1 MPKEIDES
9 KLSYNRF
16 PGEHVIASKDVVKVG
31 SKTFHLVDNYR
42 EGFDAEKLEQRF
54 SDIFDKYDY
63 IVGDWGFE
71 QLRLKGFFSAS
82 RKKMQSEN
90 KIDRLEDYINEYCNY
105 GCAYFVL
112 RRVRSQDEAHT
123 SERVFEDKPRNPKFD
138 KPRRRNQRNKNRTNQ
153 DKQKKNEKKT
163 FEIRN
168 KTGNQTHK
176 IRENEKNEKETHSK
190 PKFIMRERPKNTN

>member
-1 MPKEIDES
+1 MPKEVDES
-9 KLSYNRF
+9 KLNYNRF
-16 PGEHVIASKDVVKVG
+16 PGERVTATDDIVKVG
-31 SKTFHLVDNYR
+31 GKTFHLVYNYR

-71 QLRLKGFFSAS
+71 QLRLKGFFSVS

-112 RRVRSQDEAHT
+112 RRVRSQDESYT
-123 SERVFEDKPRNPKFD
+123 SERVFEDKPRQPKFE
-138 KPRRRNQRNKNRTNQ
+138 KPRRRNNRNKNRSPQ
-153 DKQKKNEKKT
+153 EKQKKNEKKS
-163 FEIRN
+163 FEIRE
-168 KTGNQTHK
+168 KSGKKPAK
-176 IRENEKNEKETHSK
+176 IKQNEKNEKNTTSK
-190 PKFIMRERPKNTN
+190 SNFVIRERAKK

>member
-1 MPKEIDES
+1 VPKEVDES
-9 KLSYNRF
+9 KLNYNRF
-16 PGEHVIASKDVVKVG
+16 PGERVTATDDIVKVG
-31 SKTFHLVDNYR
+31 GKTFHLVYNYR

-71 QLRLKGFFSAS
+71 QLRLKGFFSVS

-112 RRVRSQDEAHT
+112 RRVRSQDESYT
-123 SERVFEDKPRNPKFD
+123 SERVFEDKPRQPKFE
-138 KPRRRNQRNKNRTNQ
+138 KARRRNNRNKNRSSQ
-153 DKQKKNEKKT
+153 EKQKKNEKKS
-163 FEIRN
+163 FEIRE
-168 KTGNQTHK
+168 KSGKKPAK
-176 IRENEKNEKETHSK
+176 IKQNEKNEKNTTSK
-190 PKFIMRERPKNTN
+190 SNFVIRERAKK

>member
-1 MPKEIDES
+1 MPKEVDES
-9 KLSYNRF
+9 KLNYNRF
-16 PGEHVIASKDVVKVG
+16 PGERVTATDDIVKVG
-31 SKTFHLVDNYR
+31 GKTFHLVYNYR

-71 QLRLKGFFSAS
+71 QLRLKGFFSVS

-112 RRVRSQDEAHT
+112 RRVRSQDESYT
-123 SERVFEDKPRNPKFD
+123 SERVFEDKPRQPKFE
-138 KPRRRNQRNKNRTNQ
+138 KPRRRNNRNKNRSSQ
-153 DKQKKNEKKT
+153 EKQKKNEKKS
-163 FEIRN
+163 FEIRE
-168 KTGNQTHK
+168 KSGKKPAK
-176 IRENEKNEKETHSK
+176 IKQNEKNEKNTTSK
-190 PKFIMRERPKNTN
+190 SNFVIRERAKK

>member
-1 MPKEIDES
+1 MPKEVDES
-9 KLSYNRF
+9 KLNYNRF
-16 PGEHVIASKDVVKVG
+16 PGERVTATDDIVKVG
-31 SKTFHLVDNYR
+31 GKTFHLVYNYR

-71 QLRLKGFFSAS
+71 QLRLKGFFSVS

-112 RRVRSQDEAHT
+112 RRVRSQDESYT
-123 SERVFEDKPRNPKFD
+123 SERVFEDKPRQPKFE
-138 KPRRRNQRNKNRTNQ
+138 KARRRNNRNKNRSSQ
-153 DKQKKNEKKT
+153 EKQKKNEKKS
-163 FEIRN
+163 FEIRE
-168 KTGNQTHK
+168 KSGKKPAK
-176 IRENEKNEKETHSK
+176 IKQNEKNEKNTTSK
-190 PKFIMRERPKNTN
+190 SNFIIRERAKK

>member
-1 MPKEIDES
+1 MPKEVDES
-9 KLSYNRF
+9 KLNYNRF
-16 PGEHVIASKDVVKVG
+16 PGERVTATDDIVKVG
-31 SKTFHLVDNYR
+31 GKTFHLVYNYR

-71 QLRLKGFFSAS
+71 QLRLKGFFSVS

-112 RRVRSQDEAHT
+112 RRVRSQDESYT
-123 SERVFEDKPRNPKFD
+123 SERVFEDKPRQPKFE
-138 KPRRRNQRNKNRTNQ
+138 KPRRRNNRNKNRSSQ
-153 DKQKKNEKKT
+153 EKQKKNEKKS
-163 FEIRN
+163 FEIRE
-168 KTGNQTHK
+168 KSGKKPAK
-176 IRENEKNEKETHSK
+176 IKQNEKNEKNTTSK
-190 PKFIMRERPKNTN
+190 SNFVIRERSKK

>member
-1 MPKEIDES
+1 MPKEVDES
-9 KLSYNRF
+9 KLNYNRF
-16 PGEHVIASKDVVKVG
+16 PGERVTATDDIVKVG
-31 SKTFHLVDNYR
+31 GKTFHLVYNYR

-71 QLRLKGFFSAS
+71 QLRLKGFFSVS

-112 RRVRSQDEAHT
+112 RRVRSQDESYT
-123 SERVFEDKPRNPKFD
+123 SERVFEDKPRQPKFE
-138 KPRRRNQRNKNRTNQ
+138 KARRRNNRNKNRSSQ
-153 DKQKKNEKKT
+153 EKQKKNEKKS
-163 FEIRN
+163 FEIRE
-168 KTGNQTHK
+168 KSGKKPAK
-176 IRENEKNEKETHSK
+176 IKQNEKNEKNTTSK
-190 PKFIMRERPKNTN
+190 SNFVIRERSKK